1 MWEAALSS
9 TERFVGTYCARGIDT
24 DPGSLQEAQDNA
36 SPGGDTK
43 GSKKDHVLR
52 WGQGPG
58 AKRPPRRMSGM
69 LRLKNAVDG
78 GRGR

>member
-9 TERFVGTYCARGIDT
+9 IERFVGTYCARGIDT

-52 WGQGPG
+52 WGRDR
-58 AKRPPRRMSGM
+58 A
-69 LRLKNAVDG
+69 L
-78 GRGR
+78 RGRPGE

>member
-9 TERFVGTYCARGIDT
+9 TERFEGTYCARGIDT

-43 GSKKDHVLR
+43 GSKKD
-52 WGQGPG
+52 PCC
-58 AKRPPRRMSGM
+58 A
-69 LRLKNAVDG
+69 G
-78 GRGR
+78 GGDRALRGRPGE

>member
-43 GSKKDHVLR
+43 GSKKDHVLC

-58 AKRPPRRMSGM
+58 AKRPPRRMSGT